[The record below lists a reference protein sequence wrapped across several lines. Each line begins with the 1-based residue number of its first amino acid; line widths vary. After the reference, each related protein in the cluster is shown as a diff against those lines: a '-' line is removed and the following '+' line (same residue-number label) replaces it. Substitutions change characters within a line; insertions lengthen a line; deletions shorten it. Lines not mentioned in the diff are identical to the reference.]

1 MDPVSKTI
9 IKKKKSRYYETYI
22 AKIIKEYTTGGITNN
37 AKQQLNSIL
46 CMVSK
51 LTAKITIS
59 LTEISKK
66 KTISEKEVNN
76 AISLIFPA
84 SILKEINDK
93 YTNSL
98 EKFDSV
104 DNVKG
109 ASRQEKAGIIF
120 PPSQTEKFLRNDGY
134 TNLMVTNNAPI
145 CLACALEVLT
155 RKIIDQAF
163 TYSKEN
169 KRVRITIR
177 DLELGVRDHEELNK
191 FFVEHNFSFL
201 GGGVKPFIH
210 NSLLVKKMKK
220 KKKVTKANLEE
231 KKKHRF
237 RPGTVS
243 VREIKKYQKI
253 SNCLTFAKF
262 PFERMVRDIIQEKS
276 DINEEKTKISKD
288 VFTVLQYYIEQKVVN
303 LLRNANFAAIHAN
316 RVKLM
321 GVDIKFVQSLMYK
334 TVNPYQINTTNGE
347 KCNLS
352 YNTQEY
358 EEEINE
364 EGIEE
369 KDEEE
374 KLVDEEE
381 ELTEEEEEGFKN
393 GSNHHII
400 CNYNNNYN

>member
-1 MDPVSKTI
+1 MDPKTI
-9 IKKKKSRYYETYI
+9 TKKKKSRYYETYI
-22 AKIIKEYTTGGITNN
+22 AKIIKEYTSGGITTN

-46 CMVSK
+46 CMTSK
-51 LTAKITIS
+51 LAAKITTS

-66 KTISEKEVNN
+66 KTMSEKEVNN

-84 SILKEINDK
+84 FLLKEINEK
-93 YTNSL
+93 NANSL
-98 EKFDSV
+98 EKFDSD
-104 DNVKG
+104 DNNKG

-145 CLACALEVLT
+145 CLAGALEVLT
-155 RKIIDQAF
+155 RTIIDKAL

-177 DLELGVRDHEELNK
+177 DLELGVRDNEDLNT
-191 FFVEHNFSFL
+191 FFVKHNFSFL

-220 KKKVTKANLEE
+220 KKKVSKNNLDE

-243 VREIKKYQKI
+243 IREIKKYQKM

-276 DINEEKTKISKD
+276 DNSDEKTKISKD
-288 VFTVLQYYIEQKVVN
+288 VFTVLQYYIEQKIINV
-303 LLRNANFAAIHAN
+303 LRNANFAAIHAN

-321 GVDIKFVQSLMYK
+321 GIDIKFVQSFMFN
-334 TVNPYQINTTNGE
+334 TVNPYQINITKDET
-347 KCNLS
+347 CNLDLMS
-352 YNTQEY
+352 DNTHE
-358 EEEINE
+358 
-364 EGIEE
+364 
-369 KDEEE
+369 DEEE
-374 KLVDEEE
+374 DIIEEQLNEEEE
-381 ELTEEEEEGFKN
+381 ELVEEEEDEEELVKLVQV
-393 GSNHHII
+393 SV
-400 CNYNNNYN
+400 